1 MRISSFRAKASI
13 AILMA
18 VTLVANANLAFA
30 DDRGDRRGGKFDKP
44 GFTRHSDRGGRG
56 HYSDRAQRNDGR
68 RGGDSRRDNRR
79 DSRRGNQ
86 HDHRF
91 DGSSFFGGVVLGSI
105 LSANQGGA
113 NRHYA
118 GNSRNTLHYGGYVNR
133 RFDSRRRA
141 NFRYP
146 SHISSFAP
154 PFSPLLRSGYGR
166 VSPSGRIVSG
176 RATNTVVYQTVIN
189 PAPLITEAPIRL
201 TEPTRRLLID
211 LEGNC
216 FDVSRDSLGNEVRL
230 QLDPAQCDL

>member
-1 MRISSFRAKASI
+1 MRKLSFRAKASI

-56 HYSDRAQRNDGR
+56 LYSDRAQRNDGR
-68 RGGDSRRDNRR
+68 RGGDNRR

-118 GNSRNTLHYGGYVNR
+118 GNSRNTLHYGGYIDR

-146 SHISSFAP
+146 SHYSSFGYSV
-154 PFSPLLRSGYGR
+154 SPLFSSGYGR
-166 VSPSGRIVSG
+166 VSPSVGRLVAG
-176 RATNTVVYQTVIN
+176 RAKNTVVYQTVIN

-230 QLDPAQCDL
+230 QLEPAQCGL